1 MSAYKYN
8 LDNLVVILDK
18 NNFQQT
24 GSTKE
29 IMDTFNLENKW
40 QSFGWDVITIDG
52 HNHQEIFNELK
63 KDNKKDIPKFN
74 CQYD

>member
-40 QSFGWDVITIDG
+40 QSFGG
-52 HNHQEIFNELK
+52 M
-63 KDNKKDIPKFN
+63 
-74 CQYD
+74 